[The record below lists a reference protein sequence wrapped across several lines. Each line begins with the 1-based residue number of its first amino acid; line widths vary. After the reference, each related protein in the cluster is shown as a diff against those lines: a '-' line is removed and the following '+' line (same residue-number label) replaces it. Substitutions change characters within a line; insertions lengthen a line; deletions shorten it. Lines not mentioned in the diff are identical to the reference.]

1 MHPTPSLRSYQTE
14 PVDWLTK
21 QKRALLVAPAGSGKT
36 RMALTALARI
46 RIPDSRFLWLAHT
59 REQVAQAKAAQAD
72 VCPDLNIEYG
82 CYAGI
87 DDSMTLGIRY
97 THVICDEAHHLAK
110 TSWGKVIKEADHKF
124 LWLLTAT
131 PFSGDWDSDQFMRSL
146 FTDYYVIE
154 MEDVRRAGGL
164 VPTRV
169 FWYPTAAKNPMDD
182 DDLQKRVD
190 KLVDHKIEHMLRYNK
205 NLGHT
210 AALQRATWAVNHTHG
225 IVNCNQRNSAVIR
238 ALNDCLKI
246 PDSRILILVNHVEHA
261 ENLINLDHYN
271 LDPSSLADALVHGKT
286 PLKQRKEKLKDFVSG
301 DRKILLGTAS
311 LFGEGFDAPMLSH
324 LINAAGGKS
333 PIQIVQ
339 RAGRSS
345 RVADGKS
352 MGYVVDFFDSHLR
365 TLSKHR
371 ILRSEIYQSLGYTQ
385 VHIQTGKL
393 TYNHEHQ
400 SS

>member
-1 MHPTPSLRSYQTE
+1 MELKSKLRSYQVE
-14 PVDWLTK
+14 PVRWLAE
-21 QKRALLVAPAGSGKT
+21 QSRGLLVAPAGSGKT

-46 RIPDSRFLWLAHT
+46 QNPDSRFLWLAHT

-82 CYAGI
+82 CYAGM
-87 DDSMTLGIRY
+87 DDAVTLRIRY
-97 THVICDEAHHLAK
+97 THIICDEAHHLAK
-110 TSWGKVIKEADHKF
+110 TSWGKIVKEADLKF

-131 PFSGDWDSDQFMRSL
+131 PFSGDWGSDQFMRSL
-146 FTDYYVIE
+146 FTEYYVIE
-154 MEDVRRAGGL
+154 MEDVRKAGGL

-169 FWYPTAAKNPMDD
+169 FWYKTSSMGD

-261 ENLINLDHYN
+261 ENLINLDHFN
-271 LDPSSLADALVHGKT
+271 LDPNSLSDALVHGKT
-286 PLKQRKEKLKDFVSG
+286 PAKQRKEKLQSFVAG

-311 LFGEGFDAPMLSH
+311 LFGEGFDAPLLSH

-345 RVADGKS
+345 RVSDGKS
-352 MGYVVDFFDSHLR
+352 MGYVVDFVDSHLR

-371 ILRSEIYQSLGYTQ
+371 ILRSEIYHSLGYTQ
-385 VHIQTGKL
+385 FHSQL
-393 TYNHEHQ
+393 
-400 SS
+400 

>member
-1 MHPTPSLRSYQTE
+1 MELKSKLRSYQVE
-14 PVDWLTK
+14 PVRWLAE
-21 QKRALLVAPAGSGKT
+21 QSRGLLVAPAGSGKT

-46 RIPDSRFLWLAHT
+46 QNPDSRFLWLAHT

-82 CYAGI
+82 CYAGM
-87 DDSMTLGIRY
+87 DDAVTLRIRY
-97 THVICDEAHHLAK
+97 THIICDEAHHLAK
-110 TSWGKVIKEADHKF
+110 TSWGKIVKEADLKF

-146 FTDYYVIE
+146 FTEYYVIE
-154 MEDVRRAGGL
+154 MEDVRKAGGL

-169 FWYPTAAKNPMDD
+169 FWYKTSSMGD

-261 ENLINLDHYN
+261 ENLINLDHFN
-271 LDPSSLADALVHGKT
+271 LDPNSLSDALGHGKT
-286 PLKQRKEKLKDFVSG
+286 PAKQRKEKLQSFVAG

-311 LFGEGFDAPMLSH
+311 LFGEGFDAPLLSH

-352 MGYVVDFFDSHLR
+352 MGYVVDFNDSHLR
-365 TLSKHR
+365 TLYNHR
-371 ILRSEIYQSLGYTQ
+371 VMRGQIYQSLGYTQ
-385 VHIQTGKL
+385 TTELQ
-393 TYNHEHQ
+393 
-400 SS
+400 

>member
-1 MHPTPSLRSYQTE
+1 MHLNPTLRPYQTE

-21 QKRALLVAPAGSGKT
+21 QERGLLVAPAGSGKT
-36 RMALTALARI
+36 RMALTALSRI
-46 RIPDSRFLWLAHT
+46 RIPNSRFLWLAHT
-59 REQVAQAKAAQAD
+59 REQVEQAKAAQAD

-82 CYAGI
+82 CYAGM
-87 DDSMTLGIRY
+87 DDSVTLGIRY
-97 THVICDEAHHLAK
+97 THIICDEAHHLAK
-110 TSWGKVIKEADHKF
+110 TSWGKIIKQANHKF

-131 PFSGDWDSDQFMRSL
+131 PFSGDRDGDEFMRSL
-146 FTDYYVIE
+146 FKEYYVLE
-154 MEDVRRAGGL
+154 MEEVRKAGGL

-169 FWYPTAAKNPMDD
+169 NWYKTSSMEDD
-182 DDLQKRVD
+182 ALQKRVD
-190 KLVDHKIEHMLRYNK
+190 KLVEHKIEQMLRFNK

-225 IVNCNQRNSAVIR
+225 IVHSNQRNSAVIR

-261 ENLINLDHYN
+261 ENLINLDQEN
-271 LDPSSLADALVHGKT
+271 LADALVHGKT
-286 PLKQRKEKLKDFVSG
+286 PLKQRREKLQAFTTG

-352 MGYVVDFFDSHLR
+352 MGYVVDFSDFHLR
-365 TLSKHR
+365 TLHKHR
-371 ILRSEIYQSLGYTQ
+371 VLRGQIYNSLGYTQ
-385 VHIQTGKL
+385 TPISQ
-393 TYNHEHQ
+393 
-400 SS
+400 

>member
-1 MHPTPSLRSYQTE
+1 MHLNPTLRPYQTE

-21 QKRALLVAPAGSGKT
+21 QERGLLVAPAGSGKT
-36 RMALTALARI
+36 RMALTALSRI
-46 RIPDSRFLWLAHT
+46 RIPESRFLWLAHT
-59 REQVAQAKAAQAD
+59 REQVEQAKAAQAD

-82 CYAGI
+82 CYAGM
-87 DDSMTLGIRY
+87 DDSVTLGIRY
-97 THVICDEAHHLAK
+97 THIICDEAHHLAK
-110 TSWGKVIKEADHKF
+110 TSWGKIIKQANHKF

-131 PFSGDWDSDQFMRSL
+131 PFSGDRDGDEFMRSL
-146 FTDYYVIE
+146 FKEYYVLE
-154 MEDVRRAGGL
+154 MEEVRKAGGL

-169 FWYPTAAKNPMDD
+169 NWYKTSSMEDD
-182 DDLQKRVD
+182 ALQKRVD
-190 KLVDHKIEHMLRYNK
+190 KLVEHKIEQMLRFNK
-205 NLGHT
+205 NLGHS

-225 IVNCNQRNSAVIR
+225 IVHSNQRNSAVIR

-261 ENLINLDHYN
+261 ENLINLDQEN
-271 LDPSSLADALVHGKT
+271 LADALVHGKT
-286 PLKQRKEKLKDFVSG
+286 PLKQRREKLQAFTTG

-352 MGYVVDFFDSHLR
+352 MGYVVDFSDFHLR
-365 TLSKHR
+365 TLYKHR
-371 ILRSEIYQSLGYTQ
+371 VLRAEIYQSLGYTQ
-385 VHIQTGKL
+385 THI
-393 TYNHEHQ
+393 
-400 SS
+400 S

>member
-1 MHPTPSLRSYQTE
+1 
-14 PVDWLTK
+14 
-21 QKRALLVAPAGSGKT
+21 
-36 RMALTALARI
+36 MALTALARI

-82 CYAGI
+82 CYAGM
-87 DDSMTLGIRY
+87 DDAETLNQKY
-97 THVICDEAHHLAK
+97 THIICDEAHHLAK
-110 TSWGKVIKEADHKF
+110 TSWGKIIKEANRKF

-146 FTDYYVIE
+146 FTEYYVLE
-154 MEDVRRAGGL
+154 MEEVRRAGGL

-169 FWYPTAAKNPMDD
+169 FWYKTCSMED

-225 IVNCNQRNSAVIR
+225 IVHCNQRNSAVIR

-271 LDPSSLADALVHGKT
+271 LDPSSLSDALVYGKM
-286 PLKQRKEKLKDFVSG
+286 PAKMRREKIKEFVSG
-301 DRKILLGTAS
+301 HCKVLLGTAS

-352 MGYVVDFFDSHLR
+352 MGYVVDFVDSHLR

-385 VHIQTGKL
+385 MHGQP
-393 TYNHEHQ
+393 
-400 SS
+400 

>member
-1 MHPTPSLRSYQTE
+1 MHPTLRPYQIE

-21 QKRALLVAPAGSGKT
+21 QERGLLVAPAGSGKT
-36 RMALTALARI
+36 RMALTALSRI
-46 RIPDSRFLWLAHT
+46 RIPESRFLWLAHT
-59 REQVAQAKAAQAD
+59 REQVEQAKAAQAD
-72 VCPDLNIEYG
+72 VCPDLNIEFG
-82 CYAGI
+82 CYAGM
-87 DDSMTLGIRY
+87 DDSVTLGVRH
-97 THVICDEAHHLAK
+97 THIICDEAHHLAK
-110 TSWGKVIKEADHKF
+110 TSWGKIIKQADFKF

-131 PFSGDWDSDQFMRSL
+131 PFSGDWEGDQFMRSL
-146 FTDYYVIE
+146 FKEYYVLE
-154 MEDVRRAGGL
+154 MEEVRRAGGL

-169 FWYPTAAKNPMDD
+169 NWYKTSSMED

-190 KLVDHKIEHMLRYNK
+190 KLVEHKIEQMLRFNK
-205 NLGHT
+205 NLGRT

-225 IVNCNQRNSAVIR
+225 IVHSNQRNSAVIR

-246 PDSRILILVNHVEHA
+246 KDSRILILVNHVEHA
-261 ENLINLDHYN
+261 ENLINLDQQN
-271 LDPSSLADALVHGKT
+271 LADALVHGKT
-286 PLKQRKEKLKDFVSG
+286 PLKQRKAKLQEFTAG

-365 TLSKHR
+365 TLSNHR
-371 ILRSEIYQSLGYTQ
+371 VMRAEIYQSLGYTQ
-385 VHIQTGKL
+385 THI
-393 TYNHEHQ
+393 
-400 SS
+400 S

>member
-1 MHPTPSLRSYQTE
+1 MHPTPSLRPYQTE

-21 QKRALLVAPAGSGKT
+21 QERGLLVAPAGSGKT

-59 REQVAQAKAAQAD
+59 REQVEQAKAAQAD

-82 CYAGI
+82 CYAGM
-87 DDSMTLGIRY
+87 DDSVTLGIKY
-97 THVICDEAHHLAK
+97 THIICDEAHHLAK
-110 TSWGKVIKEADHKF
+110 TSWGKVIKQADFKF

-131 PFSGDWDSDQFMRSL
+131 PFSGDREGDQFMRSL
-146 FTDYYVIE
+146 FKEYYVLE
-154 MEDVRRAGGL
+154 MEEVRRAGGL

-169 FWYPTAAKNPMDD
+169 NWYKTSSMEDD
-182 DDLQKRVD
+182 ALQKRVD
-190 KLVDHKIEHMLRYNK
+190 KLVEHKIEQMLRFNK
-205 NLGHT
+205 NLGRT

-225 IVNCNQRNSAVIR
+225 IVHSNQRNSAVIW

-261 ENLINLDHYN
+261 ENLINLDQKN
-271 LDPSSLADALVHGKT
+271 LADVLIHGKT
-286 PLKQRKEKLKDFVSG
+286 PLKQRREKLQAFTTG
-301 DRKILLGTAS
+301 DHKILLGTAS

-365 TLSKHR
+365 TLSNHR
-371 ILRSEIYQSLGYTQ
+371 ISRSEIYQSLGYTQ
-385 VHIQTGKL
+385 THI
-393 TYNHEHQ
+393 
-400 SS
+400 S

>member
-21 QKRALLVAPAGSGKT
+21 QERGLLVAPAGSGKT

-59 REQVAQAKAAQAD
+59 REQVEQAKAAQAD

-82 CYAGI
+82 CYAGM
-87 DDSMTLGIRY
+87 DDSVTLGIRY
-97 THVICDEAHHLAK
+97 THIICDEAHHLAK
-110 TSWGKVIKEADHKF
+110 TSWGKVIKQADFKF

-131 PFSGDWDSDQFMRSL
+131 PFSGDWESDQFMRSL
-146 FTDYYVIE
+146 FTDYHVL
-154 MEDVRRAGGL
+154 DVEEIRRAGGL

-169 FWYPTAAKNPMDD
+169 NWYKTVGKSSMEDD
-182 DDLQKRVD
+182 YLQKRID
-190 KLVDHKIEHMLRYNK
+190 KIIQVKIEQMIRFNK
-205 NLGHT
+205 NLGYT
-210 AALQRATWAVNHTHG
+210 TALQRSTWSINHTFG
-225 IVNCNQRNSAVIR
+225 IVNCPQRNYAVIR

-261 ENLINLDHYN
+261 ENLINLDQKN
-271 LDPSSLADALVHGKT
+271 LADALVHGKT
-286 PLKQRKEKLKDFVSG
+286 PLKQRKEKLKQFTTG

-345 RVADGKS
+345 RVSDGKS
-352 MGYVVDFFDSHLR
+352 MGYVVDFVDSHLR
-365 TLSKHR
+365 TLSNHR
-371 ILRSEIYQSLGYTQ
+371 VMRAEIYQSLGYTQ
-385 VHIQTGKL
+385 THI
-393 TYNHEHQ
+393 
-400 SS
+400 S

>member
-1 MHPTPSLRSYQTE
+1 MELKSKLRSYQVE
-14 PVDWLTK
+14 PVRWLAE
-21 QKRALLVAPAGSGKT
+21 QSRGLLVAPAGSGKT

-46 RIPDSRFLWLAHT
+46 QNPDSRFLWLAHT

-82 CYAGI
+82 CYAGM
-87 DDSMTLGIRY
+87 DDAVTLRIRY
-97 THVICDEAHHLAK
+97 THIICDEAHHLAK
-110 TSWGKVIKEADHKF
+110 TSWGKIVKEADLKF

-146 FTDYYVIE
+146 FTEYYVIE
-154 MEDVRRAGGL
+154 MEDVRKAGGL

-169 FWYPTAAKNPMDD
+169 FWYKTSSMGD

-261 ENLINLDHYN
+261 ENLINLDHFN
-271 LDPSSLADALVHGKT
+271 LDPNSLSDALVHGKT
-286 PLKQRKEKLKDFVSG
+286 PAKQRKEKLQSFVAG

-311 LFGEGFDAPMLSH
+311 LFGEGFDAPLLSH

-352 MGYVVDFFDSHLR
+352 MGYVVDFNDSHLR
-365 TLSKHR
+365 TLYNHR
-371 ILRSEIYQSLGYTQ
+371 VMRGQIYQSLGYTQ
-385 VHIQTGKL
+385 TTELQ
-393 TYNHEHQ
+393 
-400 SS
+400 

>member
-1 MHPTPSLRSYQTE
+1 MHLNPTLRPYQTE

-21 QKRALLVAPAGSGKT
+21 QERGLLVAPAGSGKT
-36 RMALTALARI
+36 RMALTALSRI
-46 RIPDSRFLWLAHT
+46 RIPNSRFLWLAHT
-59 REQVAQAKAAQAD
+59 REQVEQAKAAQAD

-82 CYAGI
+82 CYAGM
-87 DDSMTLGIRY
+87 DDSVTLGIRY
-97 THVICDEAHHLAK
+97 THIICDEAHHLAK
-110 TSWGKVIKEADHKF
+110 TSWGKIIKQANHKF

-131 PFSGDWDSDQFMRSL
+131 PFSGDQEGDQFMRSL
-146 FTDYYVIE
+146 FKEYYILE
-154 MEDVRRAGGL
+154 MEEVRKAGGL

-169 FWYPTAAKNPMDD
+169 NWYKTSSMEDD
-182 DDLQKRVD
+182 ALQKRVD
-190 KLVDHKIEHMLRYNK
+190 KLVEHKIEQMLRFNK

-225 IVNCNQRNSAVIR
+225 IVHSNQRNSAVIR

-261 ENLINLDHYN
+261 ENLINLDQEN
-271 LDPSSLADALVHGKT
+271 LADALVHGKT
-286 PLKQRKEKLKDFVSG
+286 PLKQRREKLQAFTTG

-352 MGYVVDFFDSHLR
+352 MGYVVDFSDFHLR
-365 TLSKHR
+365 TLHKHR
-371 ILRSEIYQSLGYTQ
+371 VLRGQIYNSLGYTQ
-385 VHIQTGKL
+385 TPISQ
-393 TYNHEHQ
+393 
-400 SS
+400 

>member
-1 MHPTPSLRSYQTE
+1 MHPTLRPYQTE

-21 QKRALLVAPAGSGKT
+21 QERGLLVAPAGSGKT

-46 RIPDSRFLWLAHT
+46 RIPNSRFLWLAHT
-59 REQVAQAKAAQAD
+59 REQVSQAQAAQAD
-72 VCPDLNIEYG
+72 VCPDLNIEFG
-82 CYAGI
+82 CYAGM
-87 DDSMTLGIRY
+87 DDSVILGIRY
-97 THVICDEAHHLAK
+97 THIICDEAHHLAK
-110 TSWGKVIKEADHKF
+110 TSWGKIVKEADHKF

-131 PFSGDWDSDQFMRSL
+131 PFSGDWESDQFMRNL
-146 FTDYYVIE
+146 FTNYHVLDVA
-154 MEDVRRAGGL
+154 DVRDAGGL

-169 FWYPTAAKNPMDD
+169 NWYKTSSMED

-190 KLVDHKIEHMLRYNK
+190 KLVEHKIEQMLRFNK

-246 PDSRILILVNHVEHA
+246 KDSRILILVNHVEHA
-261 ENLINLDHYN
+261 ENLINLDQQN
-271 LDPSSLADALVHGKT
+271 LADDLVHGKT
-286 PLKQRKEKLKDFVSG
+286 PRKQRREKLQSFVSG

-365 TLSKHR
+365 TLSNHR
-371 ILRSEIYQSLGYTQ
+371 IMRTDIYQSLGYTQ
-385 VHIQTGKL
+385 TCI
-393 TYNHEHQ
+393 
-400 SS
+400 S

>member
-1 MHPTPSLRSYQTE
+1 MHLNPTLRPYQTE

-21 QKRALLVAPAGSGKT
+21 QERGLLVAPAGSGKT
-36 RMALTALARI
+36 RMALTALSRI

-59 REQVAQAKAAQAD
+59 REQVEQAKAAQAD
-72 VCPDLNIEYG
+72 VCPDLNIEFG
-82 CYAGI
+82 CYAGM
-87 DDSMTLGIRY
+87 DDSVTLGIRY
-97 THVICDEAHHLAK
+97 THIICDEAHHLAK
-110 TSWGKVIKEADHKF
+110 TSWGKIIKQANHKF

-131 PFSGDWDSDQFMRSL
+131 PFSGDWESDQFMRSL
-146 FTDYYVIE
+146 FKEYYVLE
-154 MEDVRRAGGL
+154 MEEVRRAGGL

-169 FWYPTAAKNPMDD
+169 NWYKTSSMEDN
-182 DDLQKRVD
+182 DLQKRVD
-190 KLVDHKIEHMLRYNK
+190 KLVEHKIEQMLRFNK

-225 IVNCNQRNSAVIR
+225 IVHSNQRNSAVIR

-261 ENLINLDHYN
+261 ENLINLDQKN
-271 LDPSSLADALVHGKT
+271 LADALVHGKT
-286 PLKQRKEKLKDFVSG
+286 PLKQRKAKLQEFTAG

-365 TLSKHR
+365 TLSNHR
-371 ILRSEIYQSLGYTQ
+371 ILRAEIYQSLGYTQ
-385 VHIQTGKL
+385 THI
-393 TYNHEHQ
+393 
-400 SS
+400 S

>member
-1 MHPTPSLRSYQTE
+1 MHLNPTLRPYQTE

-21 QKRALLVAPAGSGKT
+21 QERGLLVAPAGSGKT
-36 RMALTALARI
+36 RMALTALSRI
-46 RIPDSRFLWLAHT
+46 RIPESRFLWLAHT
-59 REQVAQAKAAQAD
+59 REQVEQAKAAQAD

-82 CYAGI
+82 CYAGM
-87 DDSMTLGIRY
+87 DDSVTLGIRH
-97 THVICDEAHHLAK
+97 THIICDEAHHLAK
-110 TSWGKVIKEADHKF
+110 TSWGKVIKQANHKF

-131 PFSGDWDSDQFMRSL
+131 PFSGDREGDEFMRSL
-146 FTDYYVIE
+146 FKEYYVLE
-154 MEDVRRAGGL
+154 MEEVRKAGGL

-169 FWYPTAAKNPMDD
+169 NWYKTSSMED

-190 KLVDHKIEHMLRYNK
+190 KLVEHKIEQMLRFNK

-225 IVNCNQRNSAVIR
+225 IVHSNQRNSAVIR

-261 ENLINLDHYN
+261 ENLINLDQEN
-271 LDPSSLADALVHGKT
+271 LADALVHGKT
-286 PLKQRKEKLKDFVSG
+286 PLKQRREKLQAFTTG

-352 MGYVVDFFDSHLR
+352 MGYVVDFSDFHLR
-365 TLSKHR
+365 TLHKHR
-371 ILRSEIYQSLGYTQ
+371 VLRGQIYNSLGYTQ
-385 VHIQTGKL
+385 TPISQ
-393 TYNHEHQ
+393 
-400 SS
+400 

>member
-1 MHPTPSLRSYQTE
+1 
-14 PVDWLTK
+14 
-21 QKRALLVAPAGSGKT
+21 LLVAPAGSGKT
-36 RMALTALARI
+36 RMALTALSRI

-59 REQVAQAKAAQAD
+59 REQVEQAKAAQAD
-72 VCPDLNIEYG
+72 VCPDLNIEFG
-82 CYAGI
+82 CYAGM
-87 DDSMTLGIRY
+87 DDSVTLGIRY
-97 THVICDEAHHLAK
+97 THIICDEAHHLAK
-110 TSWGKVIKEADHKF
+110 TSWGKIIKQANHKF

-131 PFSGDWDSDQFMRSL
+131 PFSGDWESDQFMRSL
-146 FTDYYVIE
+146 FKEYYVLE
-154 MEDVRRAGGL
+154 MEEVRRAGGL

-169 FWYPTAAKNPMDD
+169 NWYKTSSMEDN
-182 DDLQKRVD
+182 DLQKRVD
-190 KLVDHKIEHMLRYNK
+190 KLVEHKIEQMLRFNK

-225 IVNCNQRNSAVIR
+225 IVHSNQRNSAVIR

-261 ENLINLDHYN
+261 ENLINLDQKN
-271 LDPSSLADALVHGKT
+271 LADALVHGKT
-286 PLKQRKEKLKDFVSG
+286 PLKQRKAKLQEFTAG

-365 TLSKHR
+365 TLSNHR
-371 ILRSEIYQSLGYTQ
+371 ILRAEIYQSLGYTQ
-385 VHIQTGKL
+385 THI
-393 TYNHEHQ
+393 
-400 SS
+400 S

>member
-1 MHPTPSLRSYQTE
+1 MESKSKLRSYQTE
-14 PVDWLTK
+14 PVEWLSK
-21 QKRALLVAPAGSGKT
+21 QTRGLLVAPAGSGKT
-36 RMALTALARI
+36 RMALTALARVQN
-46 RIPDSRFLWLAHT
+46 PDSRFLWLAHT

-82 CYAGI
+82 CYAGM
-87 DDSMTLGIRY
+87 DDAVTLRIRY
-97 THVICDEAHHLAK
+97 THIICDEAHHLAK
-110 TSWGKVIKEADHKF
+110 TSWGKIVKEADLKF

-146 FTDYYVIE
+146 FTEYYVIE
-154 MEDVRRAGGL
+154 MEDVRKAGGL

-169 FWYPTAAKNPMDD
+169 FWYKTSSMEDD
-182 DDLQKRVD
+182 ALQKRVD

-261 ENLINLDHYN
+261 ENLINLDEAN
-271 LDPSSLADALVHGKT
+271 LSNALVHGKT
-286 PLKQRKEKLKDFVSG
+286 PAKQRKEKLQNFVEG

-345 RVADGKS
+345 RVSDGKS
-352 MGYVVDFFDSHLR
+352 MGYVVDFVDSHLR

-371 ILRSEIYQSLGYTQ
+371 ILRSEIYHSLGYTQ
-385 VHIQTGKL
+385 FHSQL
-393 TYNHEHQ
+393 
-400 SS
+400 

>member
-1 MHPTPSLRSYQTE
+1 
-14 PVDWLTK
+14 
-21 QKRALLVAPAGSGKT
+21 
-36 RMALTALARI
+36 MALTALSRI
-46 RIPDSRFLWLAHT
+46 RIPNSRFLWLAHT
-59 REQVAQAKAAQAD
+59 REQVEQAKAAQAD

-82 CYAGI
+82 CYAGM
-87 DDSMTLGIRY
+87 DDSVTLGIRY
-97 THVICDEAHHLAK
+97 THIICDEAHHLAK
-110 TSWGKVIKEADHKF
+110 TSWGKIIKQANHKF

-131 PFSGDWDSDQFMRSL
+131 PFSGDRDGDEFMRSL
-146 FTDYYVIE
+146 FKEYYVLE
-154 MEDVRRAGGL
+154 MEEVRKAGGL

-169 FWYPTAAKNPMDD
+169 NWYKTSSMEDD
-182 DDLQKRVD
+182 ALQKRVD
-190 KLVDHKIEHMLRYNK
+190 KLVEHKIEQMLRFNK
-205 NLGHT
+205 NLGHS

-225 IVNCNQRNSAVIR
+225 IVHSNQRNSAVIR

-261 ENLINLDHYN
+261 ENLINLDQEN
-271 LDPSSLADALVHGKT
+271 LADALVHGKT
-286 PLKQRKEKLKDFVSG
+286 PLKQRREKLQAFTTG

-352 MGYVVDFFDSHLR
+352 MGYVVDFSDFHLR
-365 TLSKHR
+365 TLYKHR
-371 ILRSEIYQSLGYTQ
+371 VLRAEIYQSLGYTQ
-385 VHIQTGKL
+385 THI
-393 TYNHEHQ
+393 
-400 SS
+400 S

>member
-1 MHPTPSLRSYQTE
+1 MHLNPTLRPYQTE

-21 QKRALLVAPAGSGKT
+21 QERGLLVAPAGSGKT
-36 RMALTALARI
+36 RMALTALSRI
-46 RIPDSRFLWLAHT
+46 RIPNSRFLWLAHT
-59 REQVAQAKAAQAD
+59 REQVEQAKAAQAD

-82 CYAGI
+82 CYAGM
-87 DDSMTLGIRY
+87 DDSVTLGIRY
-97 THVICDEAHHLAK
+97 THIICDEAHHLAK
-110 TSWGKVIKEADHKF
+110 TSWGKIIKQANHKF

-131 PFSGDWDSDQFMRSL
+131 PFSGDRDGDEFMRSL
-146 FTDYYVIE
+146 FKEYYVLE
-154 MEDVRRAGGL
+154 MEEVRKAGGL

-169 FWYPTAAKNPMDD
+169 NWYKTSSMEDD
-182 DDLQKRVD
+182 ALQKRVD
-190 KLVDHKIEHMLRYNK
+190 KLVEHKIEQMLRFNK
-205 NLGHT
+205 NLGHS

-225 IVNCNQRNSAVIR
+225 IVHSNQRNSAVIR

-261 ENLINLDHYN
+261 ENLINLDQEN
-271 LDPSSLADALVHGKT
+271 LADALVHGKT
-286 PLKQRKEKLKDFVSG
+286 PLKQRREKLQAFTTG

-352 MGYVVDFFDSHLR
+352 MGYVVDFSDFHLR
-365 TLSKHR
+365 TLYKHR
-371 ILRSEIYQSLGYTQ
+371 VLRAEIYQSLGYTQ
-385 VHIQTGKL
+385 THI
-393 TYNHEHQ
+393 
-400 SS
+400 S

>member
-1 MHPTPSLRSYQTE
+1 
-14 PVDWLTK
+14 
-21 QKRALLVAPAGSGKT
+21 
-36 RMALTALARI
+36 MALTALSRI
-46 RIPDSRFLWLAHT
+46 RIPESRFLWLAHT
-59 REQVAQAKAAQAD
+59 REQVEQAKAAQAD

-82 CYAGI
+82 CYAGM
-87 DDSMTLGIRY
+87 DDSVTLGIRH
-97 THVICDEAHHLAK
+97 THIICDEAHHLAK
-110 TSWGKVIKEADHKF
+110 TSWGKVIKQANHKF

-131 PFSGDWDSDQFMRSL
+131 PFSGDREGDEFMRSL
-146 FTDYYVIE
+146 FKEYYVLE
-154 MEDVRRAGGL
+154 MEEVRKAGGL

-169 FWYPTAAKNPMDD
+169 NWYKTSSMED

-190 KLVDHKIEHMLRYNK
+190 KLVEHKIEQMLRFNK

-225 IVNCNQRNSAVIR
+225 IVHSNQRNSAVIR

-261 ENLINLDHYN
+261 ENLINLDQEN
-271 LDPSSLADALVHGKT
+271 LADALVHGKT
-286 PLKQRKEKLKDFVSG
+286 PLKQRREKLQAFTTG

-365 TLSKHR
+365 TLSNHR
-371 ILRSEIYQSLGYTQ
+371 VMRAEIYQSLGYTQ
-385 VHIQTGKL
+385 THI
-393 TYNHEHQ
+393 
-400 SS
+400 S

>member
-1 MHPTPSLRSYQTE
+1 MLLRPYQIE
-14 PVDWLTK
+14 PVEWLAK
-21 QKRALLVAPAGSGKT
+21 QTQGLLVAPAGSGKT

-46 RIPDSRFLWLAHT
+46 RIPESRFLWLAHT
-59 REQVAQAKAAQAD
+59 REQVEQAKAAQAD

-82 CYAGI
+82 CYAGM
-87 DDSMTLGIRY
+87 DDSVTLGVRY
-97 THVICDEAHHLAK
+97 THIICDEAHHLAK
-110 TSWGKVIKEADHKF
+110 TSWGRVIKQADFKF

-131 PFSGDWDSDQFMRSL
+131 PFSGDWESDQFMRSL
-146 FTDYYVIE
+146 FKEYYILE
-154 MEDVRRAGGL
+154 MEEVRRAGGL
-164 VPTRV
+164 VPTQV
-169 FWYPTAAKNPMDD
+169 FWYPTVAQNPIDD
-182 DDLQKRVD
+182 VALQKRVD
-190 KLVDHKIEHMLRYNK
+190 KLVEHKIEQMLRFNK

-225 IVNCNQRNSAVIR
+225 IVHCNQRNSAVIR

-261 ENLINLDHYN
+261 ENLINLDSQN
-271 LDPSSLADALVHGKT
+271 LGDALVHGKT
-286 PLKQRKEKLKDFVSG
+286 PIKQRKQKLQEFTAG

-333 PIQIVQ
+333 PISIVQ

-352 MGYVVDFFDSHLR
+352 TGYVVDFDDYHLR
-365 TLSKHR
+365 TLHKHR
-371 ILRSEIYQSLGYTQ
+371 VLRGQIYKSLGYTQ
-385 VHIQTGKL
+385 TSI
-393 TYNHEHQ
+393 N
-400 SS
+400 

>member
-1 MHPTPSLRSYQTE
+1 MLLRPYQIE
-14 PVDWLTK
+14 PVEWLAK
-21 QKRALLVAPAGSGKT
+21 QTQGLLVAPAGSGKT

-46 RIPDSRFLWLAHT
+46 RNPESRFLWLAHT

-82 CYAGI
+82 CYAGM
-87 DDSMTLGIRY
+87 DDSVTLRIKY
-97 THVICDEAHHLAK
+97 THIICDEAHHLAK
-110 TSWGKVIKEADHKF
+110 TSWGRVIKQADFKF

-131 PFSGDWDSDQFMRSL
+131 PFSGDWESDQFMRSL
-146 FTDYYVIE
+146 FTDYHVL
-154 MEDVRRAGGL
+154 DVEEIRRAGGL
-164 VPTRV
+164 VPTQV
-169 FWYPTAAKNPMDD
+169 LWYSTVAQNPIDD
-182 DDLQKRVD
+182 VALQKRVD
-190 KLVDHKIEHMLRYNK
+190 KLVEHKIEQMLRFNK
-205 NLGHT
+205 NLGHS

-225 IVNCNQRNSAVIR
+225 IVHCNQRNSAVIR

-261 ENLINLDHYN
+261 ENLINLDSQN
-271 LDPSSLADALVHGKT
+271 LGDALVHGKT
-286 PLKQRKEKLKDFVSG
+286 PLKQRKAKLQEFTAG

-333 PIQIVQ
+333 PISIVQ

-352 MGYVVDFFDSHLR
+352 TGYVVDFDDYHLR
-365 TLSKHR
+365 TLHKHR
-371 ILRSEIYQSLGYTQ
+371 VLRGQIYNSLGYTQ
-385 VHIQTGKL
+385 TSI
-393 TYNHEHQ
+393 N
-400 SS
+400 

>member
-1 MHPTPSLRSYQTE
+1 MHLNPTLRPYQTE

-21 QKRALLVAPAGSGKT
+21 QERGLLVAPAGSGKT
-36 RMALTALARI
+36 RMALTALSRI
-46 RIPDSRFLWLAHT
+46 RIPESRFLWLAHT
-59 REQVAQAKAAQAD
+59 REQVEQVKAAQAD

-82 CYAGI
+82 CYAGM
-87 DDSMTLGIRY
+87 DDSVTLGIRY
-97 THVICDEAHHLAK
+97 THIICDEAHHLAK
-110 TSWGKVIKEADHKF
+110 TSWGKIIKQANHKF

-131 PFSGDWDSDQFMRSL
+131 PFSGDWDSDEFMRSL
-146 FTDYYVIE
+146 FKEYYVLE
-154 MEDVRRAGGL
+154 MEEVRRAGGL

-169 FWYPTAAKNPMDD
+169 NWYKTSSMED

-190 KLVDHKIEHMLRYNK
+190 KLVEHKIEQMLRFNK

-225 IVNCNQRNSAVIR
+225 IVHSNQRNSAVIR

-261 ENLINLDHYN
+261 ENLINLDQEN
-271 LDPSSLADALVHGKT
+271 LADALVHGKT
-286 PLKQRKEKLKDFVSG
+286 PLKQRREKLQAFTTG

-352 MGYVVDFFDSHLR
+352 MGYVVDFSDFHLR
-365 TLSKHR
+365 TLHKHR
-371 ILRSEIYQSLGYTQ
+371 VLRGQIYNSLGYTQ
-385 VHIQTGKL
+385 TPISQ
-393 TYNHEHQ
+393 
-400 SS
+400 

>member
-1 MHPTPSLRSYQTE
+1 MHLNPTLRPYQTE

-21 QKRALLVAPAGSGKT
+21 QERGLLVAPAGSGKT
-36 RMALTALARI
+36 RMALTALSRI
-46 RIPDSRFLWLAHT
+46 QNPDSRFLWLAHT
-59 REQVAQAKAAQAD
+59 REQVAQAQAAQAD

-82 CYAGI
+82 CYAGM
-87 DDSMTLGIRY
+87 DDSVTLGIRY
-97 THVICDEAHHLAK
+97 THIICDEAHHLAK
-110 TSWGKVIKEADHKF
+110 TSWGKVIKEADFKF

-131 PFSGDWDSDQFMRSL
+131 PFSGDWESDQFMRSL
-146 FTDYYVIE
+146 FKEYHVLDVA
-154 MEDVRRAGGL
+154 DVREAGGL

-169 FWYPTAAKNPMDD
+169 NWYKTSSMEDD
-182 DDLQKRVD
+182 ALQKRVD

-225 IVNCNQRNSAVIR
+225 IVHSNQRNSAVIR

-261 ENLINLDHYN
+261 ENLINLDQEN
-271 LDPSSLADALVHGKT
+271 LADALVHGKT
-286 PLKQRKEKLKDFVSG
+286 PLKQRKEKLKQFTTG

-352 MGYVVDFFDSHLR
+352 MGYVVDFSDFHLR
-365 TLSKHR
+365 TLHKHR
-371 ILRSEIYQSLGYTQ
+371 VLRGQIYNSLGYTQ
-385 VHIQTGKL
+385 TPISQ
-393 TYNHEHQ
+393 
-400 SS
+400 

>member
-1 MHPTPSLRSYQTE
+1 MEPKSKLRSYQVE
-14 PVDWLTK
+14 PVEWLSE
-21 QKRALLVAPAGSGKT
+21 QSRGLLVAPAGSGKT

-46 RIPDSRFLWLAHT
+46 QNPDSRFLWLAHT
-59 REQVAQAKAAQAD
+59 REQVAQAQAAQAD

-82 CYAGI
+82 CYAGM
-87 DDSMTLGIRY
+87 DDAVTLRIRY
-97 THVICDEAHHLAK
+97 THIICDEAHHLAK
-110 TSWGKVIKEADHKF
+110 TSWGKIVKEADLKF

-146 FTDYYVIE
+146 FTEYYVIE
-154 MEDVRRAGGL
+154 MEDVRKAGGL

-169 FWYPTAAKNPMDD
+169 FWYKTSSMEDD
-182 DDLQKRVD
+182 ALQKRVD

-261 ENLINLDHYN
+261 ENLINLDHFN
-271 LDPSSLADALVHGKT
+271 LDPNSLSDALVHGKT
-286 PLKQRKEKLKDFVSG
+286 PTKQRKEKLQSFVAG

-345 RVADGKS
+345 RVSDGKS
-352 MGYVVDFFDSHLR
+352 MGYVVDFVDSHLR

-371 ILRSEIYQSLGYTQ
+371 ILRSEIYHSLGYTQ
-385 VHIQTGKL
+385 FHSQL
-393 TYNHEHQ
+393 
-400 SS
+400 

>member
-1 MHPTPSLRSYQTE
+1 MHLNPTLRPYQTE

-21 QKRALLVAPAGSGKT
+21 QERGLLVAPAGSGKT
-36 RMALTALARI
+36 RMALTALSRI
-46 RIPDSRFLWLAHT
+46 RIPESRFLWLAHT
-59 REQVAQAKAAQAD
+59 REQVEQVKAAQAD

-82 CYAGI
+82 CYAGM
-87 DDSMTLGIRY
+87 DDSVTLGIRY
-97 THVICDEAHHLAK
+97 THIICDEAHHLAK
-110 TSWGKVIKEADHKF
+110 TSWGKIIKQANHKF

-131 PFSGDWDSDQFMRSL
+131 PFSGDWDSDEFMRSL
-146 FTDYYVIE
+146 FKEYYVLE
-154 MEDVRRAGGL
+154 MEEVRRAGGL

-169 FWYPTAAKNPMDD
+169 NWYKTSSMED

-190 KLVDHKIEHMLRYNK
+190 KLVEHKIEQMLRFNK

-225 IVNCNQRNSAVIR
+225 IVHCNQRNSAVIR

-261 ENLINLDHYN
+261 ENLINLDQEN
-271 LDPSSLADALVHGKT
+271 LADALVHGKT
-286 PLKQRKEKLKDFVSG
+286 PLKQRREKLQAFTTG

-352 MGYVVDFFDSHLR
+352 MGYVVDFSDFHLR
-365 TLSKHR
+365 TLHKHR
-371 ILRSEIYQSLGYTQ
+371 VLRGQIYNSLGYTQ
-385 VHIQTGKL
+385 TPISQ
-393 TYNHEHQ
+393 
-400 SS
+400 

>member
-1 MHPTPSLRSYQTE
+1 
-14 PVDWLTK
+14 
-21 QKRALLVAPAGSGKT
+21 
-36 RMALTALARI
+36 MALTALSRI
-46 RIPDSRFLWLAHT
+46 QSPDSRFLWLAHT
-59 REQVAQAKAAQAD
+59 REQVEQAKAAQAD

-82 CYAGI
+82 CYAGM
-87 DDSMTLGIRY
+87 DASVTLGIRY

-110 TSWGKVIKEADHKF
+110 TSWGKMVKEADLKF

-131 PFSGDWDSDQFMRSL
+131 PFSGDAEGDQFMRSL
-146 FTDYYVIE
+146 FKEHHVLDVA
-154 MEDVRRAGGL
+154 DVREAGGL
-164 VPTRV
+164 VPTQV
-169 FWYPTAAKNPMDD
+169 FWYTTVAQDPVNDQA
-182 DDLQKRVD
+182 LQKRVD
-190 KLVDHKIEHMLRYNK
+190 KLVEHKIEQMLRFNK

-225 IVNCNQRNSAVIR
+225 IVHCNQRNSAVIR

-261 ENLINLDHYN
+261 ENLINLDQQN
-271 LDPSSLADALVHGKT
+271 LGDALVHGKT
-286 PLKQRKEKLKDFVSG
+286 PLKQRREKLLAFTTG

-333 PIQIVQ
+333 PISIVQ

-352 MGYVVDFFDSHLR
+352 MGYVVDFDDYHLR
-365 TLSKHR
+365 TLHKHR
-371 ILRSEIYQSLGYTQ
+371 VLRGQIYNSLGYTQ
-385 VHIQTGKL
+385 TSI
-393 TYNHEHQ
+393 N
-400 SS
+400 